1 VAGSQRPW
9 RVFVAHPLPPSIQD
23 TLQAQLEPYRRRHRE
38 ARWTRP
44 ETWHLTLVFLAA
56 VDAPA
61 VAELVRLVDAIARQ
75 GAPYEV
81 SVDEGGGRERRGDG
95 VAWLGLSRG
104 AGTLVEMADRVADG
118 CQSVTIDGAPPK
130 RTPNAHLTLARR
142 ADRPLIRALREQTC
156 GPLGVSWVV
165 DRLLL
170 VRSQLSSAG
179 AEYETLHEAT
189 L

>member
-1 VAGSQRPW
+1 MAGRQRPW
-9 RVFVAHPLPPSIQD
+9 RLFVAHPLPLPVRE
-23 TLQAQLEPYRRRHRE
+23 TLQSQLEPYRRRHRQV
-38 ARWTRP
+38 RWLRP

-56 VDAPA
+56 VEPERLPELERLLDA
-61 VAELVRLVDAIARQ
+61 VARHSAA
-75 GAPYEV
+75 YEV
-81 SVDEGGGRERRGDG
+81 RVDEGGGRERRGDG
-95 VAWLGLSRG
+95 VAWLRLTRG
-104 AGTLVEMADRVADG
+104 APALIEMAERVAAG
-118 CQSVTIDGAPPK
+118 CPPVVADRAEPR
-130 RTPNAHLTLARR
+130 RTPDAHLTVARR
-142 ADRPLIRALREQTC
+142 ADRSLIADLRTQAH